1 VVFFLASTRLTF
13 PWLHDL
19 HLFSSLGWKQTR
31 TSVCLLTLIAR
42 GGSSAFNSYII
53 RDTPPPT
60 TTKKKQFSRSRQRE
74 ETAIIITLSEF
85 VSRLQ
90 MCIPSRPG
98 SHTKRCVS
106 HSHTKSAIS
115 PRVQTL
121 CWCERVTC
129 LWNWL
134 LFHFC
139 ECVWVRLRRIG
150 GDRVAKYWHNM
161 GATMDWGGRMIG
173 CLQVE
178 QSPRGPFQ

>member
-1 VVFFLASTRLTF
+1 LHFQFLNAIITKSRWYFSCRAPDSLSHGCMINTCF
-13 PWLHDL
+13 PHWGGNKHAPLCACSH
-19 HLFSSLGWKQTR
+19 S
-31 TSVCLLTLIAR
+31 R

-60 TTKKKQFSRSRQRE
+60 TTKKKKQFTRSRQRE

-129 LWNWL
+129 L
-134 LFHFC
+134 
-139 ECVWVRLRRIG
+139 
-150 GDRVAKYWHNM
+150 
-161 GATMDWGGRMIG
+161 
-173 CLQVE
+173 
-178 QSPRGPFQ
+178 